1 MFLLIVMTLRWW
13 MFSGDINSDK
23 YLIGVAN
30 VVEGYLQLQKH
41 GVHRCQIPYT
51 HGALCYLLER

>member
-1 MFLLIVMTLRWW
+1 

-30 VVEGYLQLQKH
+30 VVEGYLQLQQH